1 MTRYEVYNVTIGSVV
16 SRGWMSG
23 PEAVADAKRLAEKS
37 GDTYTVTEVKR
48 TIIFSTRKDW
58 KR

>member
-1 MTRYEVYNVTIGSVV
+1 MTRYEVYNVTCGGVISH
-16 SRGWMSG
+16 GWMSG
-23 PEAVADAKRLAEKS
+23 PEAVADAKKRAEIT
-37 GDTYTVTEVKR
+37 GDVYTVTEVKR